1 MSTSSVFVESLS
13 KPISLFSLAANAIE
27 VGCFKGKQGAMKVI
41 SMMIMD
47 ERRESKSMTPSAP
60 KAYKVRRI
68 VIPKMFNSVWNFTL
82 LNGPD
87 FYGAI
92 HVCGINFSD
101 IVDAKCTIVHESERF
116 EEKLNI
122 TRNVIS
128 FPESYRLRSLCDV
141 FDIDI
146 TVRSSSLDASR
157 QIIVD
162 EYYVPQEL
170 RNLLGTPCAAEPFRD
185 KILSIKTPLSPPT
198 SVRIGANSLYTPWG
212 NDVTFSFRNLFSSMK
227 DFKQL
232 MSVSLFISIRGGK
245 NNELD
250 PAKAIRRILLEQS
263 GNVVQS
269 IEKTWLHIVNN
280 TIKPICKKINQHE
293 EKNDNNIITWEIQ
306 IPFGFDRQFYGMFLA
321 CDALL
326 MNPWSHEYHLH
337 MELGPQSDNFGE
349 IVDLKVQVTTEPL
362 FPKKIRTMLQ
372 FSSQTWIMSMLS
384 ENFSVTWYSTT
395 SEKTKKIYLLLENP
409 ETSVSFYVGDKL
421 YAIQELFH
429 QIRGC
434 FVFDVPE
441 NVTGAD
447 YTFQFSKNP
456 QKVKLVS
463 LLEKKTESNRGEFI

>member
-13 KPISLFSLAANAIE
+13 KPISLFSLAANATE

-41 SMMIMD
+41 TMMTMD

-60 KAYKVRRI
+60 KSYKVRRI
-68 VIPKMFNSVWNFTL
+68 VIPKMFNSVCNFTL

-101 IVDAKCTIVHESERF
+101 IVDAKCTIVHDSERF

-146 TVRSSSLDASR
+146 IVKSSSLDASR

-162 EYYVPQEL
+162 EYYVSQEL

-198 SVRIGANSLYTPWG
+198 SVRIGANAPNTPWG
-212 NDVTFSFRNLFSSMK
+212 NDVMFSFKNLFSSMR
-227 DFKQL
+227 DQKQL
-232 MSVSLFISIRGGK
+232 MSVSLFLSIRGGK

-269 IEKTWLHIVNN
+269 ISPSWLHIVNN
-280 TIKPICKKINQHE
+280 TFKPLCKKINQHE
-293 EKNDNNIITWEIQ
+293 DDVTTWEIQ
-306 IPFGFDRQFYGMFLA
+306 IPFGFDRHFYGMFLA

-326 MNPWSHEYHLH
+326 LDPRNCEYHLH

-349 IVDLKVQVTTEPL
+349 IVNLKVQVTTEPV

-372 FSSQTWIMSMLS
+372 FSSQTWIMSS
-384 ENFSVTWYSTT
+384 ENSSVTWYSTT

-421 YAIQELFH
+421 YAIQESFH

-441 NVTGAD
+441 NVKSD
-447 YTFQFSKNP
+447 DFIFRFSKNP

-463 LLEKKTESNRGEFI
+463 LLEEKTESF